1 MNVRTL
7 CLAILYFN
15 ESSGYDIRKHV
26 TEGAYSHF
34 VEASYGSIY
43 PALAK
48 LEADGLVT
56 AREEN
61 HPGRPAR
68 KVYRITDEGRA
79 EFRAALASPL
89 QPDVFRSPFLLT
101 ALCAELMDPHDMKRA
116 VEGQVRNM
124 LADLATVEKAA
135 EESGMRGADWVHRL
149 VRHTIEASLTFIEE
163 NREELIRVAQDG
175 AEEAAF
181 DAPDVLEA
189 AE

>member
-56 AREEN
+56 SREES

-68 KVYRITDEGRA
+68 KVYRITEDGRA
-79 EFRAALASPL
+79 AFRSALASPL

-101 ALCAELMDPHDMKRA
+101 ALCAELMDPRDMESA
-116 VEGQVRNM
+116 VEDQLRNM

-135 EESGMRGADWVHRL
+135 DESAMRGADWVHRL
-149 VRHTIEASLTFIEE
+149 VRHTIGASIAFIEE
-163 NREELIRVAQDG
+163 NRDQLIQVSRDG
-175 AEEAAF
+175 ADEATF
-181 DAPDVLEA
+181 DTPDVLEA